1 MVLSQRGIAQGKS
14 EDLVSRISSSQPS
27 LASLP
32 PRGAVHGQPARLTA
46 ARAVAAG
53 QPPAIPAELH
63 APLDAECSL
72 GSAAASER
80 CTPAVQ
86 MINDTHVALS
96 ELCSFSITATIAVQL
111 AAVHGAR
118 IPGVHLHLR
127 RGALEERL
135 SPAIATGLR
144 PA

>member
-1 MVLSQRGIAQGKS
+1 M
-14 EDLVSRISSSQPS
+14 
-27 LASLP
+27 
-32 PRGAVHGQPARLTA
+32 HGQPARLTA

-72 GSAAASER
+72 GCAAASER

-118 IPGVHLHLR
+118 IYLAFIFTCAELSCP
-127 RGALEERL
+127 RGSRYEERL